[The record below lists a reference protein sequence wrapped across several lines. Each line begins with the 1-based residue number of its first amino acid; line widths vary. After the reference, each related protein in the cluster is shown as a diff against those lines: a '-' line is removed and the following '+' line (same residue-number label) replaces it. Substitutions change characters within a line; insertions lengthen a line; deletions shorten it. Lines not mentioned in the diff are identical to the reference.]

1 MKVLVAGKGF
11 IGSGIVEAL
20 RQDQEVKTLDRT
32 GADYNVDVTEEFS
45 IKESFDVVFHTIGLA
60 PGMSSPEA
68 YREVHV
74 EGTRNI
80 LSGIET
86 DKIVYI
92 SALKAEEVDHSF
104 FQTKNEAEELIRES
118 DKDYTVIRPSTVY
131 GRGNKLMDMIRSGA
145 PLRLFPDIRTETQ
158 PIHIDDLTDVLERTV
173 DGHSSEILELAGPE
187 EMTVGQ
193 MAVKIYG
200 EEGYRCILVP
210 VPKFIQETALR
221 IIPLSGPFSSENI
234 NILRHQNTVK
244 ENDAERILGK
254 LHEI

>member
-20 RQDQEVKTLDRT
+20 KQDHEVKTLDRT

-45 IKESFDVVFHTIGLA
+45 IEESFDVVFHTIGLA

-68 YREVHV
+68 YRNVHV

-86 DKIVYI
+86 EKIVYI
-92 SALKAEEVDHSF
+92 SALKAGEVDHSF
-104 FQTKNEAEELIRES
+104 FHTKNEAEELIRES
-118 DKDYTVIRPSTVY
+118 GLDYTVIRPSTVY
-131 GRGNKLMDMIRSGA
+131 GRGNKLMDIIRSAA

-158 PIHIDDLTDVLERTV
+158 PIHIDDLTDVLVRTV
-173 DGHSSEILELAGPE
+173 DGHSSALLELAGPE
-187 EMTVGQ
+187 EMMVGQ
-193 MAVKIYG
+193 MAVKIYE
-200 EEGYRCILVP
+200 EEGHRCILVP
-210 VPKFIQETALR
+210 VPKLIQKTALR
-221 IIPLSGPFSSENI
+221 VIPLSGPFSSENI
-234 NILRHQNTVK
+234 NILRHQNTVE

-254 LHEI
+254 LREI

>member
-11 IGSGIVEAL
+11 IGSSIVEAL
-20 RQDQEVKTLDRT
+20 EQDHEVKTLDRT
-32 GADYNVDVTEEFS
+32 GADYNVDITEGFS
-45 IKESFDVVFHTIGLA
+45 IEDSFEVVFHTIGLA

-68 YREVHV
+68 YRNVHV

-92 SALKAEEVDHSF
+92 SALKSGEVDHSF
-104 FQTKNEAEELIRES
+104 FHTKNDAEELIKES
-118 DKDYTVIRPSTVY
+118 GLDYTVIRPSTVY

-145 PLRLFPDIRTETQ
+145 PLLLFPDIRTETQ
-158 PIHIDDLTDVLERTV
+158 PIHIDDLTDILERTV
-173 DGHSSEILELAGPE
+173 DGFSSETLELAGPE

-193 MAVKIYG
+193 MAEKIYS
-200 EEGYRCILVP
+200 EEGYRCFLVP

-221 IIPLSGPFSSENI
+221 IIPFSGPFSSENI
-234 NILRHQNTVK
+234 NILRHQNTIE
-244 ENDAERILGK
+244 ENDAKRILGK
-254 LHEI
+254 LRKI